1 MKYLCPRDFRRGE
14 MEEKMNKISSNEKLA
29 IGICLGLAI
38 GTVFDNIGIG
48 LALGVAFGAIWGS
61 TDNKDQK

>member
-1 MKYLCPRDFRRGE
+1 
-14 MEEKMNKISSNEKLA
+14 MNKISSNEKLA

-61 TDNKDQK
+61 TDNKDQKMKALFSMLIFVAC

>member
-1 MKYLCPRDFRRGE
+1 MI
-14 MEEKMNKISSNEKLA
+14 KMNKISSNEKLA

-48 LALGVAFGAIWGS
+48 LALGVAFGAIWSS